1 MQLRKPDDWTRGL
14 PTSYA
19 LNGPPFRDFHH
30 VRDRNLRRPRD
41 DPPHYRFHWMGTHLK
56 QEIVSF
62 GGCQAIP
69 QTWSVEG

>member
-1 MQLRKPDDWTRGL
+1 MSEIEISGAP
-14 PTSYA
+14 A
-19 LNGPPFRDFHH
+19 MI
-30 VRDRNLRRPRD
+30 
-41 DPPHYRFHWMGTHLK
+41 PPHYRFHWMGTHLK